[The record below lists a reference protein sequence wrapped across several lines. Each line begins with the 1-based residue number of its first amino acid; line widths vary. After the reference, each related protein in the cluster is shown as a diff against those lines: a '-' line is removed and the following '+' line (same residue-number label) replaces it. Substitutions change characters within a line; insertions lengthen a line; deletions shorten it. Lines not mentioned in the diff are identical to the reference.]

1 MILGLW
7 QIFLKLNRKKQMFSL
22 YQTKLI
28 ITWKTLN
35 VQLSSIQVLR
45 GTETLEFLVNF
56 LERPT
61 DLSELITEYTLG
73 FYEREF
79 Y

>member
-1 MILGLW
+1 
-7 QIFLKLNRKKQMFSL
+7 MFSL